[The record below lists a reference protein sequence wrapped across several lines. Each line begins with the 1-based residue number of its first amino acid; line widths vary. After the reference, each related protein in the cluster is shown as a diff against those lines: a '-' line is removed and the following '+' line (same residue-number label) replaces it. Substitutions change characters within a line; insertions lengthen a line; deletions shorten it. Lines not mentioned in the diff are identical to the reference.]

1 MIDFIEYVVAELKR
15 KRLSRA
21 DALELIRQFSRK
33 SPGTGRSEAPQ
44 VSLHPLLQANTSDLS
59 RLGFSSVFTG
69 EESFLADHRIRLE
82 GQLAR
87 KVLPGA
93 AYLEMARAAAERV
106 FPAEEGAGIL
116 KLADIVW
123 LHPLLVEEPTEVSLT
138 LYADH
143 PDGGEEGI
151 GFEISSACREEDGQ
165 AVEKVHCQGRVAR
178 VDAPASARL
187 DLDNLRSR
195 MGRLHLE
202 ASRLYATYF
211 KVGAEFGP
219 THRSLA
225 EIHVGVAE
233 VLAHLVLPAP
243 AESLLDMPLHPSLL
257 DGALQACI
265 GMLPDPDAPGKA
277 ALPFALE
284 NLEVLGPC
292 APDLFAWI
300 RYVPGSGPA
309 DRLAKV
315 DIDLCDAGGT
325 LCVRMRGFSSRS
337 PGGLPAGESSGTL
350 GLLLAAPTWKAIPA
364 PASLA
369 AAEFSSIH
377 VLLFGFPDLDARALE
392 ASLPG
397 SRCRGLPLPAWTD
410 AAGLYSGAALEV
422 FGLLRELMGS
432 KSTGQALVQI
442 AVAGTPEGNLLAGLE
457 GLLKT
462 ARLEN
467 PQVTGQLL
475 LVPPD
480 LSVPDLAERLR
491 EGRRRPQDTLSSH
504 LDGQRRVSVLAEI
517 PEPPGPHPL
526 AFKPG
531 GVYLIT
537 GGLGGLGTVFARAIL
552 EACGD
557 AEVILSGRSPLDYAK
572 RARIVGL
579 SPNHDRIGSRVS
591 YRQADIAEPDQA
603 RLLVAGILEER
614 GRLDGILHAAGIIQD
629 GYILKKSPEE
639 FLAVL
644 APKVAG
650 TVHLDEATRDLDLD
664 FLVLFSSGAA
674 VTGNAGQSDYAAAN
688 GFMDRYADHR
698 NKQVT
703 QGKRRGKTLSINWP
717 LWQEG
722 GMGMDEAGRARAR
735 ESAGMHPMQTSTG
748 LRCFNR
754 CLTLRHS
761 QVLAV
766 EGDLARLRRML
777 FAHPASAAGSDLPG
791 PVPAQDPIPAA
802 PAAVMEA
809 GDIEAKA
816 LDYIK
821 GQLAALL
828 KAPAHR
834 LDPEAPLEKYG
845 IDSIL
850 AMSLTG
856 QLEKAFGPL
865 SKTLFFEYQT
875 LRELAAYFVKAHGP
889 RLAEILSAGS
899 RPADA
904 RPASAAVSPVAAPA
918 PRSLPKPGRPPRRA
932 KPASGPSGAAAAGP
946 RTAEP
951 IAIIGL
957 SGRYPEAQGI
967 GDYWRNLRE
976 GKDCIVEI
984 PAGRW
989 DWREFY
995 TPDRNRP
1002 GSHYSKWGGFIAGVD
1017 EFDPRFFNISP
1028 LEAELMDPQE
1038 RLFLQHA
1045 WMAMEDAGYTR
1056 ANLQVPDAGDQAG
1069 QVGVYAGVMYSE
1081 YQLFGSA
1088 AGPREKR
1095 LGIPGS
1101 YASIANRV
1109 SYLLNLHG
1117 PSLTLDSMCSSS
1129 LTAIHLAC
1137 QDLKLGRTSMAIAG
1151 GVNVSIHPNKYLVI
1165 SAGQF
1170 ISGDGHCQ
1178 SFGEGG
1184 EGYIPGEGIGVVML
1198 KRLSD
1203 ALRDGDHVYGIIRA
1217 SAINHGGKTNGYSVP
1232 NPQAQAGAIA
1242 RALSECGVDARH
1254 VSYVEAHGTGTKLG
1268 DPIEIA
1274 ALTQAFR
1281 RYTEENGFC
1290 RIGSAKSNIG
1300 HAESAAGIAGLTK
1313 VLLQMRHG
1321 QFAPSLHS
1329 ARLNPHIDF
1338 AKTPFVVNQE
1348 LRPWDRPIIGGRE
1361 IPRLAGL
1368 SSFGA
1373 GGSNAH
1379 LIIEEFVPTR
1389 ELAAAIPA
1397 TPGHGGVAIL
1407 LSART
1412 AEQLGQKIQ
1421 DLLAFVRGEELPERD
1436 GVSLA
1441 ALAYTLQTGREAM
1454 DERLGF
1460 VAASCEE
1467 LERRLEACA
1476 RGEGGEGL
1484 FRGRAEGDADTL
1496 ALFHDDADLQ
1506 QTLGKWIAQ
1515 GKLEKLLGL
1524 WVKGLK
1530 LDWNRLY
1537 AGARPRRMSLP
1548 AYPFARERYWV
1559 DVPAA
1564 RLKPGMAAL
1573 HPLLHANVSDLTR
1586 QRYATVFTGA
1596 EPFLADHQ
1604 VRLDGE
1610 ARKVLPAAAC
1620 LEMARAAVEKSLP
1633 HAEGLLELRDLSWSR
1648 PIVVGEETPISI
1660 ELIPDS
1666 DGSLFISVLGRDGED
1681 EIVHFEGKAAFVP
1694 VEMPAPLDL
1703 GALAAGMGNPALDST
1718 RLYSAYARMGLEYGP
1733 THRTVTEVLR
1743 GDGQVLARIRLSD
1756 TAADGLADFLL
1767 HPGLA
1772 DGALQSALGL
1782 ADPDNLPAQPAIP
1795 FALASLRV
1803 LAPCTQA
1810 MTAWVRR
1817 SEGAARGDAL
1827 APLDIDLCD
1836 GDGRICAQWRG
1847 LASRPLSRRDPRRDS
1862 APEAGAEEGIL
1873 MAIPTWESAPIPL
1886 PPDGPAAYA
1895 RQVILIGMRIGAGRI
1910 GGLPAVALIIPGPE
1924 EGNGAA
1930 LYRDSARKCFEL
1942 VQRTL
1947 AARSDREALVQIVV
1961 ADDGE
1966 RTLCAGLTGL
1976 LRTASLEDPRL
1987 TGQLILCEPE
1997 VPAEELARRLTRE
2010 ALNPVAPMIRYLGGE
2025 RQILAWR
2032 ELPADPVQPASAYR
2046 QDGVYLITGG
2056 LGGLGL
2062 LFARDI
2068 LARAPGARVVLT
2080 GRSELPESKRALL
2093 EEMSGGT
2100 QRLRYLPLD
2109 LADAER
2115 VSQAIA
2121 SVAEEYGRLNGI
2133 LHCAGMTA
2141 DNLIARKSGEE
2152 FLRVLEPK
2160 VAGTCNLDTA
2170 SRDLHLDFLALFS
2183 SAAGALGNPGQADY
2197 AAANGF
2203 LDQFAAWRNRLA
2215 ASGQR
2220 HGHTLSLDW
2229 PLWREGGMGLNAE
2242 GRELLFRASG
2252 MRPMDTAAGL
2262 EAFHRALL
2270 SRPSQVLVL
2279 QGDLARLRA
2288 LLHPDRWAAAPN
2300 FTTIVPVAPA
2310 GSAGAEAGLVTA
2322 AAEYLRDE
2330 FAQVLKLRPGEIDP
2344 KAPLEKYGIDSIL
2357 AMRLTGKLE
2366 ETFGALPKTLFFEYQ
2381 NVAGLAAFF
2390 AGKYP
2395 ALIRAR
2401 SRFGSA
2407 GSGLA
2412 GTMAAAAL
2420 PAVPA
2425 QGGKAAPRA
2434 GSRKARFLAG
2444 PESRDEIAIV
2454 GLGGRY
2460 PQAENLDRFWE
2471 NLKAGK
2477 DCITEIP
2484 PERWDGGRYF
2494 DQSKG
2499 ATGKS
2504 RSKWGG
2510 FLSDVDKFDP
2520 LFFNISPQEAELMDP
2535 QERLFLETAWETV
2548 EDAGYSKERL
2558 AVSRVGVYVGVMYG
2572 QYELFGSEAM
2582 ARGDAYVPGSS
2593 FASIANRVSYLFD
2606 FRGPSLAVDTMC
2618 SSSLTAIYL
2627 ACEEIRKGGID
2638 AALAGGVNLSLHP
2651 QKYLL
2656 LSQGNFT
2663 ASDGRC
2669 RSFGA
2674 GGDGYVPGEGVGAV
2688 LLKPLS
2694 KALAD
2699 GDQVYGVIKAMA
2711 LNHGGKTN
2719 GYTVPNPNAQA
2730 DLIGET
2736 LRQSGIDPATV
2747 GYLEAHGTG
2756 TSLGD
2761 PIEIAGLM
2769 KAFAGGD
2776 DRRSRGICAIG
2787 SVKSNIGHLESAAGI
2802 ASLTKALLQLKH
2814 RMLVPSLHAEPANPN
2829 IDFASTCFR
2838 VQTRLEPWESPSGQ
2852 PRRIGISSFGA
2863 GGSNA
2868 HLILEECPEAQGREQ
2883 ASEGHPEACLLSA
2896 KGSEALRRY
2905 AMRLVGFLEQAPG
2918 ISLARLAFTSQV
2930 GRTSL
2935 KDRLAVLASS
2945 REELADKL
2953 KRWLAA
2959 APGAGALEAE
2969 GIFLGDARQARSE
2982 AGTLMEGEAGE
2993 AFIRALAENR
3003 EVAKL
3008 AKLWATGSDV
3018 DWALLARRIRPQRV
3032 SLPTYPFTRERHWI
3046 EVSPP
3051 MPPAAAPAAALV
3063 VAKAAATAGTPS
3075 PARPVIPVVPS
3086 EAKVPSPVAGQ
3097 PESPRRYA
3105 FRPRWREAAISTS
3118 EVTPLAGPVLLLGED
3133 EALHR
3138 GLRAWAESESPGHPV
3153 IQVRWEPAYRE
3164 INADIIALDPG
3175 NEKHFHRFAAWLKAG
3190 DRLPRVIVHHAMQS
3204 VGMDE
3209 AEGAGLQ
3216 LDRGIYAL
3224 FHLCKGLLKHRHQ
3237 VPVRILSLQSEG
3249 PGVALPL
3256 HAALGGFLKTL
3267 AQENPKYQGKVVSL
3281 QGGPES
3287 PQARAEE
3294 MIRIL
3299 RAELGEKSWTPR
3311 EIQYRF
3317 HEPGAEP
3324 LRSVR
3329 ELAPLLLEAARTG
3342 AGFKQKGVYLVSG
3355 GLGGLGLVF
3364 SAFLAERFQAKLVLF
3379 GRSATG
3385 AEQEKKLAHLRT
3397 LSPDVIYLRADVSRL
3412 EDMRAVVEAAKGAF
3426 GRIDGVI
3433 HSAGVNRDNFLFK
3446 KTREEMEGVIGPK
3459 VFGALNLDR
3468 ATRGEDLDL
3477 FVLFSSLAGV
3487 LGNPGQCDYAYGNHF
3502 LDAFAECR
3510 EQEKRQ
3516 GRRSGKSLSI
3526 SWPYWEAGGMTLSP
3540 ANIEQARERIGLCPL
3555 PTEEGVRYWEDFLR
3569 AEAAHGIALYGIGSR
3584 IAAYAGLDMNQFPV
3598 TQEPAAAPEHP
3609 ANAGAEEAAGAYLK
3623 ALIGAEIKLDP
3634 DRIDARERFES
3645 FGIDSIVIARL
3656 NIALERDLGEIPK
3669 TLFYEYETVEELA
3682 EHLSR
3687 EFPAALARRHG
3698 KVSAP
3703 ASPVTPVASDVPE
3716 AAANE
3721 VALLSAPTQPSE
3733 EEDDRIAII
3742 GMHGHYPGS
3751 QDLET
3756 FWENLKLGKD
3766 SIGPVPSERWDGKKL
3781 YDSDPE
3787 KAAEGK
3793 IYCKWGGFLADVDK
3807 FDPRFFN
3814 IPAEEAGMID
3824 PQERIFL
3831 ESVWAAVED
3840 AGYTRAGLKRRHP
3853 KGKSADVGVFVGVTT
3868 NSYHLL
3874 GAEAWSRGNAVSPG
3888 SLPWSIANRVSYLFD
3903 FQGPSLPIDTACSS
3917 SLVAMH
3923 LACESL
3929 KRRECQV
3936 AIAGGVNLYLH
3947 PSKYLSFCQKRSLSP
3962 DGKCRSF
3969 GAGEEGFVPGEGVG
3983 TLVLKRLDRAV
3994 ADGDRVLAVIAGSA
4008 YDHSGRSNGYSAP
4021 NPKSQAALIDQAL
4034 RKARVSPESIGC
4046 VEGHGTATRMGDSL
4060 EVAAL
4065 SQAFRK
4071 QTAKKQFCSLGSV
4084 KANIGHAESAA
4095 GIAGVAKALLQL
4107 RHRQLAP
4114 TLHSDPPNPDLALGE
4129 SPFFL
4134 QRGLS
4139 PWEAAPGQPRRAMVN
4154 AFGAGG
4160 VNACVILEEFA
4171 ATIPQPRPAVP
4182 RPRLFLLSARD
4193 EDRLR
4198 KLGGR
4203 LSAFLRAHP
4212 ETDPDAL
4219 AYTLQAGREAM
4230 AERAALVAAGVAELA
4245 LQLEHWLGGKPVPAL
4260 RRNGTRGGRNGASPS
4275 AQAAQVKA
4283 AWAAG
4288 NLEAVADA
4296 WLAGAEIDWESLHA
4310 ADRPARLALPAYP
4323 FARERHWIP
4332 QAAEPLP
4339 AAAAGVLHPL
4349 LHSNASSLREI
4360 GFASQ
4365 LSPEEFYARDHK
4377 VNRES
4382 LFPGSGYLELA
4393 CVAGNIA
4400 GEQRVAKLQD
4410 VVWVHPLGFTDGA
4423 RSLRTCLKAV
4433 GSFIEYRIVS
4443 VEGGREKVHSEGRMS
4458 MQTGGRARAQALS
4471 LAALK
4476 DLCPKRMTGEQ
4487 CYQRFRQIGF
4497 DYGPSFQTL
4506 QEVHAGPAGALARL
4520 KLPDHLKPAFGAY
4533 ILHPSL
4539 LDGALQTV
4547 IGLVDGAE
4555 PSTPYLPFAIDEVE
4569 LLRPLSQTCHAWVEP
4584 AGAAKA
4590 EGSGLKKFD
4599 ITLLNDGGDALV
4611 KLKGFYVR
4619 ALAKAPVRRH
4629 AEAVV

>member
-1 MIDFIEYVVAELKR
+1 M
-15 KRLSRA
+15 
-21 DALELIRQFSRK
+21 
-33 SPGTGRSEAPQ
+33 
-44 VSLHPLLQANTSDLS
+44 
-59 RLGFSSVFTG
+59 
-69 EESFLADHRIRLE
+69 
-82 GQLAR
+82 
-87 KVLPGA
+87 
-93 AYLEMARAAAERV
+93 
-106 FPAEEGAGIL
+106 
-116 KLADIVW
+116 
-123 LHPLLVEEPTEVSLT
+123 
-138 LYADH
+138 
-143 PDGGEEGI
+143 
-151 GFEISSACREEDGQ
+151 
-165 AVEKVHCQGRVAR
+165 
-178 VDAPASARL
+178 
-187 DLDNLRSR
+187 
-195 MGRLHLE
+195 
-202 ASRLYATYF
+202 
-211 KVGAEFGP
+211 
-219 THRSLA
+219 
-225 EIHVGVAE
+225 
-233 VLAHLVLPAP
+233 
-243 AESLLDMPLHPSLL
+243 
-257 DGALQACI
+257 
-265 GMLPDPDAPGKA
+265 
-277 ALPFALE
+277 
-284 NLEVLGPC
+284 
-292 APDLFAWI
+292 
-300 RYVPGSGPA
+300 
-309 DRLAKV
+309 
-315 DIDLCDAGGT
+315 
-325 LCVRMRGFSSRS
+325 
-337 PGGLPAGESSGTL
+337 
-350 GLLLAAPTWKAIPA
+350 
-364 PASLA
+364 
-369 AAEFSSIH
+369 
-377 VLLFGFPDLDARALE
+377 
-392 ASLPG
+392 
-397 SRCRGLPLPAWTD
+397 
-410 AAGLYSGAALEV
+410 
-422 FGLLRELMGS
+422 
-432 KSTGQALVQI
+432 
-442 AVAGTPEGNLLAGLE
+442 
-457 GLLKT
+457 
-462 ARLEN
+462 
-467 PQVTGQLL
+467 
-475 LVPPD
+475 
-480 LSVPDLAERLR
+480 
-491 EGRRRPQDTLSSH
+491 
-504 LDGQRRVSVLAEI
+504 
-517 PEPPGPHPL
+517 
-526 AFKPG
+526 
-531 GVYLIT
+531 
-537 GGLGGLGTVFARAIL
+537 
-552 EACGD
+552 
-557 AEVILSGRSPLDYAK
+557 
-572 RARIVGL
+572 
-579 SPNHDRIGSRVS
+579 
-591 YRQADIAEPDQA
+591 
-603 RLLVAGILEER
+603 
-614 GRLDGILHAAGIIQD
+614 
-629 GYILKKSPEE
+629 
-639 FLAVL
+639 
-644 APKVAG
+644 
-650 TVHLDEATRDLDLD
+650 
-664 FLVLFSSGAA
+664 
-674 VTGNAGQSDYAAAN
+674 
-688 GFMDRYADHR
+688 
-698 NKQVT
+698 
-703 QGKRRGKTLSINWP
+703 
-717 LWQEG
+717 
-722 GMGMDEAGRARAR
+722 
-735 ESAGMHPMQTSTG
+735 
-748 LRCFNR
+748 
-754 CLTLRHS
+754 
-761 QVLAV
+761 
-766 EGDLARLRRML
+766 
-777 FAHPASAAGSDLPG
+777 
-791 PVPAQDPIPAA
+791 
-802 PAAVMEA
+802 
-809 GDIEAKA
+809 
-816 LDYIK
+816 
-821 GQLAALL
+821 
-828 KAPAHR
+828 
-834 LDPEAPLEKYG
+834 
-845 IDSIL
+845 
-850 AMSLTG
+850 
-856 QLEKAFGPL
+856 
-865 SKTLFFEYQT
+865 
-875 LRELAAYFVKAHGP
+875 
-889 RLAEILSAGS
+889 
-899 RPADA
+899 
-904 RPASAAVSPVAAPA
+904 
-918 PRSLPKPGRPPRRA
+918 
-932 KPASGPSGAAAAGP
+932 
-946 RTAEP
+946 
-951 IAIIGL
+951 IGL
-957 SGRYPEAQGI
+957 SGRYPEAEGI
-967 GDYWRNLRE
+967 AEYWRNLRD

-984 PAGRW
+984 PASRW

-1028 LEAELMDPQE
+1028 LEAGLMDPQE

-1056 ANLQVPDAGDQAG
+1056 AALQVPDAGDQAG
-1069 QVGVYAGVMYSE
+1069 QVGVYAGVMYGE

-1095 LGIPGS
+1095 LAIPGS

-1184 EGYIPGEGIGVVML
+1184 EGYIPGEGVGVVML
-1198 KRLSD
+1198 KRISD

-1217 SAINHGGKTNGYSVP
+1217 SALNHGGKTNGYSVP

-1281 RYTEENGFC
+1281 RHTEENGFC

-1321 QFAPSLHS
+1321 QLVPSLHS

-1338 AKTPFVVNQE
+1338 AKTPFVVNQA
-1348 LRPWDRPIIGGRE
+1348 LCPWDRPSIGGRE

-1379 LIIEEFVPTR
+1379 LVIEEFVPAR
-1389 ELAAAIPA
+1389 KPAAAI
-1397 TPGHGGVAIL
+1397 PGHGGVAIL

-1412 AEQLGQKIQ
+1412 PEQLGRKIR
-1421 DLLAFVRGEELPERD
+1421 DLLAFVRGEDGPERD
-1436 GVSLA
+1436 DGALA

-1460 VAASCEE
+1460 VTASFED

-1476 RGEGGEGL
+1476 GGEAGEGL

-1559 DVPAA
+1559 DAA
-1564 RLKPGMAAL
+1564 GARPKPGTATL

-1586 QRYATVFTGA
+1586 QRYATVFTGE

-1604 VRLDGE
+1604 VRLDGVT
-1610 ARKVLPAAAC
+1610 RKVLPAAAC

-1633 HAEGLLELRDLSWSR
+1633 HAEGVLELRDLSWSR

-1660 ELIPDS
+1660 ELTPDS
-1666 DGSLFISVLGRDGED
+1666 DGSLAISVLGRDGEE

-1694 VEMPAPLDL
+1694 ADMPAPLDL
-1703 GALAAGMGNPALDST
+1703 AGLAAGMGNPALDST

-1743 GDGQVLARIRLSD
+1743 GEGRVLARLRLPD
-1756 TAADGLADFLL
+1756 TAAGGLADFLL

-1782 ADPDNLPAQPAIP
+1782 ADPDRLPAQPAIP

-1810 MTAWVRR
+1810 MAAWVRR
-1817 SEGAARGDAL
+1817 SAGAAPGDAL

-1836 GDGRICAQWRG
+1836 GEGRICAQWRG
-1847 LASRPLSRRDPRRDS
+1847 LASRPVSRPISRRDP
-1862 APEAGAEEGIL
+1862 PEAAAEEGIL
-1873 MAIPTWESAPIPL
+1873 MAVPAWEAAPIPL

-1895 RQVILIGMRIGAGRI
+1895 RQVILIGMRTAAERI
-1910 GGLPAVALIIPGPE
+1910 GGLPAPALTIPGPE
-1924 EGNGAA
+1924 GGNGAA
-1930 LYRDSARKCFEL
+1930 HYRETARQCFEL

-1947 AARSDREALVQIVV
+1947 ATRSDREALVQIVV
-1961 ADDGE
+1961 ADAGE
-1966 RTLCAGLTGL
+1966 QALCAGLTGL

-1987 TGQLILCEPE
+1987 AGQLILCEPE
-1997 VPAEELARRLTRE
+1997 VPAEELARRLARE
-2010 ALNPVAPMIRYLGGE
+2010 ALNPVAPMIRYLRGE
-2025 RQILAWR
+2025 RQVLAWR
-2032 ELPADPVQPASAYR
+2032 ELPPDPARPSSAYR

-2080 GRSELPESKRALL
+2080 GRSELPGGKLALL
-2093 EEMSGGT
+2093 EEMAAGA

-2115 VSQAIA
+2115 VREAVA
-2121 SVAEEYGRLNGI
+2121 SVAEEYGRLDGV
-2133 LHCAGMTA
+2133 LHCAGMVA
-2141 DNLIARKSGEE
+2141 DNLIVRKSVEE

-2160 VAGTCNLDTA
+2160 IAGTCNLDA
-2170 SRDLHLDFLALFS
+2170 ACRDLRLDFLALFS

-2203 LDQFAAWRNRLA
+2203 MDQFAAWRNRLA

-2229 PLWREGGMGLNAE
+2229 PLWREGGMGLDAE

-2262 EAFHRALL
+2262 EAFHRAFL

-2279 QGDLARLRA
+2279 QGDLARLRT
-2288 LLHPDRWAAAPN
+2288 LLRPGRSAAAPS
-2300 FTTIVPVAPA
+2300 FPAMAPVDQVATVAQA
-2310 GSAGAEAGLVTA
+2310 GSAGEAAGLVTA

-2401 SRFGSA
+2401 A
-2407 GSGLA
+2407 GLA
-2412 GTMAAAAL
+2412 GSTPAAL
-2420 PAVPA
+2420 LPSVPA
-2425 QGGKAAPRA
+2425 PGGAYPAPGGAYPAPGGKAAPRA

-2444 PESRDEIAIV
+2444 PESRDDIAIV

-2460 PQAENLDRFWE
+2460 PQAENLERFWE
-2471 NLKAGK
+2471 NLKAGR

-2484 PERWDGGRYF
+2484 LERWDGGRYF

-2558 AVSRVGVYVGVMYG
+2558 AASRVGVYVGVMYG
-2572 QYELFGSEAM
+2572 QYELYGSEAM

-2699 GDQVYGVIKAMA
+2699 GDHVYGVIKAMA

-2730 DLIGET
+2730 DLIGGT

-2769 KAFAGGD
+2769 KAFAGRDG
-2776 DRRSRGICAIG
+2776 RAGRGICAIG

-2838 VQTRLEPWESPSGQ
+2838 VQTRLEPWESPAGQ

-2868 HLILEECPEAQGREQ
+2868 HLILEECPEAQGREPP
-2883 ASEGHPEACLLSA
+2883 SEDLPEAFLLSA
-2896 KGSEALRRY
+2896 KGGEALRRY
-2905 AMRLVGFLEQAPG
+2905 ATRMVGFLERVHG
-2918 ISLARLAFTSQV
+2918 IPLARLAFTSQV

-2953 KRWLAA
+2953 KRWLEA
-2959 APGAGALEAE
+2959 APGAGAMEAE
-2969 GIFLGDARQARSE
+2969 GIFRGDALQARSE
-2982 AGTLMEGEAGE
+2982 AGTLMEGEAGA
-2993 AFIRALAENR
+2993 AFLRALAENR
-3003 EVAKL
+3003 EAAKL
-3008 AKLWATGSDV
+3008 AKLWAAGGDV
-3018 DWALLARRIRPQRV
+3018 DWALLGRRIRPQRV
-3032 SLPTYPFTRERHWI
+3032 SLPTYPFARERHWI
-3046 EVSPP
+3046 KVSPP
-3051 MPPAAAPAAALV
+3051 APPPA
-3063 VAKAAATAGTPS
+3063 
-3075 PARPVIPVVPS
+3075 PARPAIPAAPS
-3086 EAKVPSPVAGQ
+3086 EAEVPVPVAAR

-3105 FRPRWREAAISTS
+3105 FRSCWREAATNAS
-3118 EVTPLAGPVLLLGED
+3118 EVGRLAGPVLLLGED

-3138 GLRAWAESESPGHPV
+3138 GLRAWAESESPGHPL

-3164 INADIIALDPG
+3164 ITADVIALDPG
-3175 NEKHFHRFAAWLKAG
+3175 NERHWYRFAAWLKAG
-3190 DRLPRVIVHHAMQS
+3190 DRLPRLIVHHGMRP

-3209 AEGAGLQ
+3209 EEGAGLQ
-3216 LDRGIYAL
+3216 LDRGVYAL
-3224 FHLCKGLLKHRHQ
+3224 FHLCKGLVKHRHQ
-3237 VPVRILSLQSEG
+3237 VPVRILSLQSDG

-3267 AQENPKYQGKVVSL
+3267 ALENPKYQGKVVSL

-3287 PQARAEE
+3287 PEARAEA

-3299 RAELGEKSWTPR
+3299 RAELGEKSWTR
-3311 EIQYRF
+3311 KEIQYRF
-3317 HEPGAEP
+3317 LAPGPEP

-3329 ELAPLLLEAARTG
+3329 ELAPLPLEAARTE
-3342 AGFKQKGVYLVSG
+3342 AGFRQKGVYLVSG

-3379 GRSATG
+3379 GRSAPG
-3385 AEQEKKLAHLRT
+3385 ADQEKKLARLRT
-3397 LSPDVIYLRADVSRL
+3397 LSPDVMYLRADVGRY
-3412 EDMRAVVEAAKGAF
+3412 EDMRQVVEAAKGAF
-3426 GRIDGVI
+3426 GRIDGVV

-3446 KTREEMEGVIGPK
+3446 KSREEMEGVIGPK

-3477 FVLFSSLAGV
+3477 FVLFSSVAGV

-3510 EQEKRQ
+3510 EQERRQ

-3540 ANIEQARERIGLCPL
+3540 ADIEQARERIGLCPL
-3555 PTEEGVRYWEDFLR
+3555 PTEEGIRYWEDLLR

-3584 IAAYAGLDMNQFPV
+3584 MAAFIGLDMTGLDLSRIPAA
-3598 TQEPAAAPEHP
+3598 QEPAAAPERP
-3609 ANAGAEEAAGAYLK
+3609 ATADVEEAAGAYLK

-3645 FGIDSIVIARL
+3645 FGIDSIVISRL

-3682 EHLSR
+3682 EHLAR

-3698 KVSAP
+3698 NVSAP
-3703 ASPVTPVASDVPE
+3703 AAPATQVASAVPE

-3721 VALLSAPTQPSE
+3721 AALPPAPVAARPP
-3733 EEDDRIAII
+3733 EEDGRIAII
-3742 GMHGHYPGS
+3742 GMHGHFPGS
-3751 QDLET
+3751 RDLEA
-3756 FWENLKLGKD
+3756 FWENLKRGKD
-3766 SIGPVPSERWDGKKL
+3766 SIGPVPSARWDGEKL
-3781 YDSDPE
+3781 YDPDPE

-3793 IYCKWGGFLADVDK
+3793 IYCKWGGFLEDVDK

-3814 IPAEEAGMID
+3814 IPPEEAGMID

-4021 NPKSQAALIDQAL
+4021 NPKSQATLIDQAM
-4034 RKARVSPESIGC
+4034 RRARVNPESIGC

-4107 RHRQLAP
+4107 RHRQFAP

-4134 QRGLS
+4134 QRGLG

-4171 ATIPQPRPAVP
+4171 ASIPQPRPAVP
-4182 RPRLFLLSARD
+4182 RPRLFILSARD
-4193 EDRLR
+4193 EDSLR

-4212 ETDPDAL
+4212 ETDPEAL
-4219 AYTLQAGREAM
+4219 AYTLQVGREAM
-4230 AERAALVAAGVAELA
+4230 AERAALVAADGAELA
-4245 LQLEHWLGGKPVPAL
+4245 LHLEHWLGGKPVPAL
-4260 RRNGTRGGRNGASPS
+4260 RRNGARGGRNGASSS
-4275 AQAAQVKA
+4275 ARAAHANA

-4288 NLEAVADA
+4288 DLEAVADA
-4296 WLAGAEIDWESLHA
+4296 WLAGAEIDWDSLHA
-4310 ADRPARLALPAYP
+4310 ADPPARLALPAYP

-4339 AAAAGVLHPL
+4339 AAAALHPL
-4349 LHSNASSLREI
+4349 LHSNTSSLREI
-4360 GFASQ
+4360 GFASR

-4410 VVWVHPLGFTDGA
+4410 VVWVHPLGFSDGA
-4423 RSLRTCLKAV
+4423 RSLRTCLKPV
-4433 GSFIEYRIVS
+4433 GSSIEYRIVS

-4458 MQTGGRARAQALS
+4458 LQNGGRARAQALS

-4476 DLCPKRMTGEQ
+4476 DRCPKRMTGEQ
-4487 CYQRFRQIGF
+4487 CYERFRRIGF
-4497 DYGPSFQTL
+4497 DYGPSFRTL
-4506 QEVHAGPAGALARL
+4506 QEIHAGPAGALARL

-4569 LLRPLSQTCHAWVEP
+4569 LLRPLSQACHVWVEP

-4629 AEAVV
+4629 AEAVA